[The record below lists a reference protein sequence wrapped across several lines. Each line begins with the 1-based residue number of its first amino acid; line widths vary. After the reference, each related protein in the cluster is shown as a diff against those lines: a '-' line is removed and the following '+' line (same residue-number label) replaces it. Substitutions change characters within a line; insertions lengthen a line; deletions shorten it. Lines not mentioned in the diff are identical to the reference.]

1 MTDSDFNYIK
11 PVENLHSVHS
21 LSPAQER
28 EEQKRRQKQQQQ
40 ARAPQPQ
47 QPTEQPPKEEPPTGT
62 PDQQDDSR
70 RIDYCA

>member
-21 LSPAQER
+21 LTPAQER
-28 EEQKRRQKQQQQ
+28 GEQKRRQKPQRKPPQQQQ
-40 ARAPQPQ
+40 QPSEDKPPNETPQ
-47 QPTEQPPKEEPPTGT
+47 GST
-62 PDQQDDSR
+62 PDQHNDPH